1 MNPVIEA
8 IKKRRSVRSY
18 DPKPIPKDIMNAII
32 EAGNQAPSA
41 MNSQPWRFVVVE
53 DKALK
58 KKLLNAALPNA
69 KKILEHVKDSDP
81 ERYKTIMKRYE
92 EMEDPIYYSAPA
104 ILFVVGSGR
113 YADHSCPLACENIM
127 LSAYSL
133 GIGSCWVG
141 SFDDDALMRAVS
153 ILPEI
158 RFQAVITIGYADE
171 VVPEPPEYTLENMMY
186 FRNYGGQPNRIK
198 NIPMQQNETGQMIR
212 EKIEKGKEVFR
223 RMSEK
228 LKKNNG

>member
-92 EMEDPIYYSAPA
+92 EMEDPIYYSAPS
-104 ILFVVGSGR
+104 ILFVIGSGR

-141 SFDDDALMRAVS
+141 FGSMVTDNADVIKALELKDDEKIFGP
-153 ILPEI
+153 ILL
-158 RFQAVITIGYADE
+158 GYPKAHT
-171 VVPEPPEYTLENMMY
+171 EPP
-186 FRNYGGQPNRIK
+186 QK
-198 NIPMQQNETGQMIR
+198 R
-212 EKIEKGKEVFR
+212 EPAVKWI
-223 RMSEK
+223 
-228 LKKNNG
+228 